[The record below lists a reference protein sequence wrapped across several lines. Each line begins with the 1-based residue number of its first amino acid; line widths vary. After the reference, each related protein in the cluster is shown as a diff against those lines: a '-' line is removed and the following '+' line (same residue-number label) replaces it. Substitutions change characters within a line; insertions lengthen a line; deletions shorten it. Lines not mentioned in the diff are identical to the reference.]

1 MKQVIKKKIKES
13 HEINDVPIIRTLLVD
28 GNNLMKISLV
38 DRRMNSKNEEYGMV
52 FQFLWQLS
60 KLLSRSD
67 YNFVYVMFDGEGS
80 GQLRYNIYKDYKANR
95 DKNYDDGNK
104 TVYDRAMEEYCKRVI
119 AYSKT
124 KKQEVRRGETE
135 EECFERQKMILQ
147 QCLEELFIRQVE
159 CSDVEGDDLIAYYVK
174 RRKPNEKIVIV
185 SGDRD
190 LTQLIN
196 DDVCVFI
203 PSLKKYISPM
213 NHIKEIGYT
222 HENVLI
228 KKILCGDSS
237 DNIKGIKGLGEKT
250 FFELFPLAKTE
261 KYDINRV
268 IEETKL
274 LIEGRKRDKKKPLL
288 VTENIINKV
297 TLGCQGEE
305 IYEIN
310 SKIIDLSN
318 PLLTDEAKEEMDNIM
333 YAPLDPSG
341 RDFKNLYE
349 IIQNNEMIDFLNEE
363 KFGNVFAVFFKLI
376 ETEKKYFKNC

>member
-1 MKQVIKKKIKES
+1 MKQVIKKKIKDI

-104 TVYDRAMEEYCKRVI
+104 TAYDRAMEEYCKRVI

-159 CSDVEGDDLIAYYVK
+159 CSNVEGDDLIAYY
-174 RRKPNEKIVIV
+174 EGFGISIVFEY
-185 SGDRD
+185 SGK
-190 LTQLIN
+190 LE
-196 DDVCVFI
+196 VH
-203 PSLKKYISPM
+203 KISPLP
-213 NHIKEIGYT
+213 IF
-222 HENVLI
+222 
-228 KKILCGDSS
+228 S
-237 DNIKGIKGLGEKT
+237 
-250 FFELFPLAKTE
+250 
-261 KYDINRV
+261 
-268 IEETKL
+268 
-274 LIEGRKRDKKKPLL
+274 
-288 VTENIINKV
+288 
-297 TLGCQGEE
+297 
-305 IYEIN
+305 
-310 SKIIDLSN
+310 
-318 PLLTDEAKEEMDNIM
+318 
-333 YAPLDPSG
+333 
-341 RDFKNLYE
+341 
-349 IIQNNEMIDFLNEE
+349 
-363 KFGNVFAVFFKLI
+363 
-376 ETEKKYFKNC
+376 